1 MKDGDK
7 KKIREQFVSMRGAL
21 TEDFI
26 AGASLEIIRRLS
38 GFEALKN
45 TENICAF
52 FPSYGE
58 PRIIP
63 FLEKMLGGGKKI
75 FLPKYSQKNGNYA
88 MAAAA
93 NFADSLAPGKFGIME
108 PIGNEILSEK
118 SNRSTAWLVPG
129 IAFDKLGMRIG
140 YGKGIY
146 DILLETRPELK
157 VGICYQRQIVGRIE
171 PESHDVKMNY
181 IFTEEEIYKVRAS
194 CKTQKTK
201 KEIENYECI

>member
-1 MKDGDK
+1 MKDGHG
-7 KKIREQFVSMRGAL
+7 KKIREQFISMRGAL

-45 TENICAF
+45 AENICAF

-58 PRIIP
+58 PLIIP
-63 FLEKMLGGGKKI
+63 FLEEMLGSGKKI
-75 FLPKYSQKNGNYA
+75 LLPKYSRKNGNYA
-88 MAAAA
+88 MAAVA

-108 PIGNEILSEK
+108 PAGNDVPDEK
-118 SNRSTAWLVPG
+118 SSRSTVWLVPG
-129 IAFDKLGMRIG
+129 VAFDRAGTRIG

-157 VGICYQRQIVGRIE
+157 VGICYQWQIVGRIE

-181 IFTEEEIYKVRAS
+181 IFTEKEIYKIV
-194 CKTQKTK
+194 
-201 KEIENYECI
+201 